1 MLTDEATERREKALR
16 YAVTIEPLSESEGGG
31 FVAIVHDLPV
41 CMSDGATPEDALAN
55 VRDAIEAWIKAA
67 QDLGHIVPE
76 PSTHHAS
83 ERARLRSE
91 RDEGK
96 P

>member
-1 MLTDEATERREKALR
+1 M
-16 YAVTIEPLSESEGGG
+16 
-31 FVAIVHDLPV
+31 
-41 CMSDGATPEDALAN
+41 
-55 VRDAIEAWIKAA
+55 RDAIEAWIKAA

-83 ERARLRSE
+83 ERARPRSE